1 MNHLCQDTEWY
12 SAARGHYS
20 SGYFAYLYSSVCLLT
35 YGLYNIGVLMYFAA
49 TGSSLEGGSQLN
61 KTYLPLYPI
70 LWNRV
75 WRFFVGLYLRSSTLQ
90 NTIFLLPITNIKG
103 NVYIF
108 FNLNFSRIQNQR
120 VPLIFVL
127 GIKYCMWIGKVSQSM
142 TPESFPQI
150 HPIIL
155 DILIN

>member
-75 WRFFVGLYLRSSTLQ
+75 
-90 NTIFLLPITNIKG
+90 
-103 NVYIF
+103 
-108 FNLNFSRIQNQR
+108 
-120 VPLIFVL
+120 
-127 GIKYCMWIGKVSQSM
+127 
-142 TPESFPQI
+142 
-150 HPIIL
+150 
-155 DILIN
+155 